1 MIDDAMTIWQEMLS
15 RLEVEVYSLGFDVWI
30 KPLRPVKIEDDVLV
44 LSAPTEASRDEV
56 AAKYMP
62 LFKAILRR
70 VEGAPSDIII
80 VSEGDEKAAAPIQP
94 EPQIK
99 APEPP
104 KNEYATINPKYNF
117 ENFVIGKC
125 NEMAASA
132 AIAVADAPGQV
143 YNPLFIYGGVGLGKT
158 HLMHAIG
165 NAVKMATAS
174 NLKIIYVSSKTFLNE
189 FIESIRTASGG
200 SNQAFRE
207 KYRSVDLLMIDDVQF
222 IAKKPSTQEEIFH
235 IFEELQNAGK
245 QMVFASDRPPQDIPD
260 LDDRVRSRF
269 LSNLVVDVQAPD
281 LETRIA
287 ILQRKAM
294 DAKVNIA
301 DAPLEYIAERVTGN
315 IREMEGALTKVI
327 FLGKLRR
334 TKVDLNICAEAL
346 KDYRVQEC
354 DEITADEIIE
364 CTCRYFNVQ
373 KSDVVGKKKNKEVV
387 EPRQV
392 AIYLINE
399 LMTLPLASIGEF
411 FGGREHTTVM
421 HARDKIS
428 AALVSDQ
435 KMRTAVNDI
444 KAMVLRK

>member
-1 MIDDAMTIWQEMLS
+1 MINDANAIWQEMLS
-15 RLEVEVYSLGFDVWI
+15 KLEVEVYSLGFDVWI
-30 KPLRPVKIEDDVLV
+30 KPLRPVKIEDGVLV
-44 LSAPTEASRDEV
+44 LSTATATSRNEV

-70 VEGAPSDIII
+70 IDGAPRDIAI
-80 VSEGDEKAAAPIQP
+80 VSDDEEGVAATVPETAARPVEQP
-94 EPQIK
+94 RTE
-99 APEPP
+99 
-104 KNEYATINPKYNF
+104 NGTTINPKYNF

-125 NEMAASA
+125 NELSA
-132 AIAVADAPGQV
+132 AAARAVAEAPGQV

-165 NAVKMATAS
+165 NEVKMSTS
-174 NLKIIYVSSKTFLNE
+174 NLKIMYVSSKTFLNE

-207 KYRSVDLLMIDDVQF
+207 KYRSIDLLMIDDVQF

-235 IFEELQNAGK
+235 IFEELQNSGK

-269 LSNLVVDVQAPD
+269 MSSLVVDVQPPD

-287 ILQRKAM
+287 ILQRKSQ
-294 DAKVNIA
+294 DAKVNIS
-301 DAPLEYIAERVTGN
+301 DAPLEYIAERVTGS
-315 IREMEGALTKVI
+315 IREMEGVLTKVI
-327 FLGKLRR
+327 FLAKLRGS
-334 TKVDLNICAEAL
+334 KVDLNICAEAL

-354 DEITADEIIE
+354 DEITADEIID